1 MRAPSIAVRCSGVTK
16 SFPAGGGLVEV
27 LHGINFEAPAG
38 ELTMLV
44 GPSGCGKTTLISII
58 AGILSPTTGMVETCG
73 IPITQLADAEKVAF
87 RRRAVGFV
95 FQQYNLLPALTAA
108 ENAAI
113 PLVAAGVPLGAAA
126 QKAAAILEQIGM
138 TPTSASCRANYPAVS
153 SNALR
158 LPAPLFMHRGSSCVM
173 SLPRPLMPRP
183 ARPSLRS

>member
-58 AGILSPTTGMVETCG
+58 AGILSPTAGMVETCG

-113 PLVAAGVPLGAAA
+113 PLVAAGVAPEGGRQESSRNSRTDRHERPPRQAA
-126 QKAAAILEQIGM
+126 K
-138 TPTSASCRANYPAVS
+138 PTIR
-153 SNALR
+153 R
-158 LPAPLFMHRGSSCVM
+158 
-173 SLPRPLMPRP
+173 
-183 ARPSLRS
+183 